1 MARLPDIESE
11 QSKLT
16 TVLHAMSDAKRMR
29 ILNELSDGKER
40 SVSELEGVIASLSQS
55 ALSQHLARLRRA
67 NIVRTRRESQSI
79 YYSIDDSDVLRIL
92 RLLGHIY
99 TDDPVIQRTSHLGSQ
114 ADYPPPGGPAK
125 FSAGFCSVFCDN
137 SLPVQNIP
145 RRIRRGRRIAGVL
158 CFEPVNQTRPHAGSR
173 RVIPGK

>member
-16 TVLHAMSDAKRMR
+16 TVLREMSNAKRMR
-29 ILNELSDGKER
+29 ILNELSDGRER
-40 SVSELEGVIASLSQS
+40 SASELEGVIASLSQS

-67 NIVRTRRESQSI
+67 NIVRTRRESQTI

-99 TDDPVIQRTSHLGSQ
+99 TDDPVIQRTRH
-114 ADYPPPGGPAK
+114 
-125 FSAGFCSVFCDN
+125 
-137 SLPVQNIP
+137 
-145 RRIRRGRRIAGVL
+145 
-158 CFEPVNQTRPHAGSR
+158 
-173 RVIPGK
+173 

>member
-16 TVLHAMSDAKRMR
+16 TVLRAMSNAKRMR
-29 ILNELSDGKER
+29 ILNELSDGRER

-67 NIVRTRRESQSI
+67 NIVRTRREPQNI
-79 YYSIDDSDVLRIL
+79 YYSNDDSDVLRIL

-99 TDDPVIQRTSHLGSQ
+99 TDDPVMQRTRH
-114 ADYPPPGGPAK
+114 
-125 FSAGFCSVFCDN
+125 
-137 SLPVQNIP
+137 
-145 RRIRRGRRIAGVL
+145 
-158 CFEPVNQTRPHAGSR
+158 
-173 RVIPGK
+173 

>member
-16 TVLHAMSDAKRMR
+16 TVLRAMSNAKRMR
-29 ILNELSDGKER
+29 ILNELSDGSER

-67 NIVRTRRESQSI
+67 NIVRTRRESQTI

-92 RLLGHIY
+92 GLLGHI
-99 TDDPVIQRTSHLGSQ
+99 H
-114 ADYPPPGGPAK
+114 
-125 FSAGFCSVFCDN
+125 
-137 SLPVQNIP
+137 
-145 RRIRRGRRIAGVL
+145 
-158 CFEPVNQTRPHAGSR
+158 
-173 RVIPGK
+173 

>member
-16 TVLHAMSDAKRMR
+16 TVLRAMSNAKRMR
-29 ILNELSDGKER
+29 ILNELSDGRER

-67 NIVRTRRESQSI
+67 NIVRTRRESQTI

-99 TDDPVIQRTSHLGSQ
+99 TDDSVIQRTRH
-114 ADYPPPGGPAK
+114 
-125 FSAGFCSVFCDN
+125 
-137 SLPVQNIP
+137 
-145 RRIRRGRRIAGVL
+145 
-158 CFEPVNQTRPHAGSR
+158 
-173 RVIPGK
+173 

>member
-16 TVLHAMSDAKRMR
+16 TVLRAMSNAKRMR
-29 ILNELSDGKER
+29 ILNELSDGRER

-67 NIVRTRRESQSI
+67 NIVRTRRESQTN
-79 YYSIDDSDVLRIL
+79 YYSIDDSDMLRIL

-99 TDDPVIQRTSHLGSQ
+99 TDDPVMQRTRH
-114 ADYPPPGGPAK
+114 
-125 FSAGFCSVFCDN
+125 
-137 SLPVQNIP
+137 
-145 RRIRRGRRIAGVL
+145 
-158 CFEPVNQTRPHAGSR
+158 
-173 RVIPGK
+173 

>member
-16 TVLHAMSDAKRMR
+16 SVLRAMSNAKRTR
-29 ILNELSDGKER
+29 VLNELSDGTER

-67 NIVRTRRESQSI
+67 NIVRTRRESQTI
-79 YYSIDDSDVLRIL
+79 YFSIDDSDVLRIL

-99 TDDPVIQRTSHLGSQ
+99 IDDPVMQR
-114 ADYPPPGGPAK
+114 
-125 FSAGFCSVFCDN
+125 
-137 SLPVQNIP
+137 
-145 RRIRRGRRIAGVL
+145 
-158 CFEPVNQTRPHAGSR
+158 SR
-173 RVIPGK
+173 H